1 MQALRQELL
10 FDVQRE
16 LPHLRNNADFINES
30 LFVRCLHRNDE
41 HAPELA
47 RELLGTFVPTRYS
60 IEECFV
66 DPMWLDELLR
76 RAEHIEKTD
85 FYPHMSS
92 GTLEVL
98 LGFGAVE
105 LHQALPYCEWWDY
118 MACARAILVFPTEAV
133 ILDYVLCESDNLE
146 ETLRK
151 VKLLL
156 DHQSPAP
163 DVERIRQ
170 VIERELAEG
179 AWDEHAPELLLE
191 RLERCV

>member
-10 FDVQRE
+10 LQLQ
-16 LPHLRNNADFINES
+16 LPHLRNTPDFINES
-30 LFVRCLHRNDE
+30 LFVRCLHTQSE

-76 RAEHIEKTD
+76 RAEHVEKND
-85 FYPHMSS
+85 FFPHMSS

-98 LGFGAVE
+98 LGFSAVE

-118 MACARAILVFPTEAV
+118 NACVQAILVFPTEAV
-133 ILDYVLCESDNLE
+133 LLDYVLCESDDLE

-151 VKLLL
+151 VRLLL
-156 DHQSPAP
+156 NHGSPAP
-163 DVERIRQ
+163 DVERIRR
-170 VIERELAEG
+170 VMDREELTEG
-179 AWDEHAPELLLE
+179 LWDKDASKFLLE
-191 RLERCV
+191 RLERCL